1 MMLHIVKCIS
11 RRLGPALRPGSVTQD
26 VMGRRSA
33 LSPGV
38 ECGIWGVDSLLKPSY
53 PLYLADPRCGYYGE

>member
-11 RRLGPALRPGSVTQD
+11 RRLGPALRPGSMTQD
-26 VMGRRSA
+26 VMGRKGA

-38 ECGIWGVDSLLKPSY
+38 ECGSLGVHSMGHLGSGFF
-53 PLYLADPRCGYYGE
+53 AET

>member
-26 VMGRRSA
+26 VMERRGA

-38 ECGIWGVDSLLKPSY
+38 GCGSLGVHSMGHLGSGLF
-53 PLYLADPRCGYYGE
+53 AET